1 MFKCYNKKMNIN
13 YQKLKSEMDSDGD
26 FIVDQIIS
34 AQPGHKQPYT
44 NRK

>member
-1 MFKCYNKKMNIN
+1 MNIN

-34 AQPGHKQPYT
+34 ADDDEPLLK
-44 NRK
+44 NIMRF